1 MEKELLMYSQIK
13 YSPYVALARD
23 LLQRYK
29 IPFREIDITN
39 NATATEQLKTLT
51 GNLNLPTLVLSKP
64 NSKLPLAPPTPL
76 VSGQSSRG
84 LNRDTIIT
92 QPNNK
97 QLENWLHQHGFL
109 NKPYTR

>member
-1 MEKELLMYSQIK
+1 MDKELVLYSQVK

-29 IPFREIDITN
+29 IPFREIDITT
-39 NATATEQLKTLT
+39 NATAAEQLKTLT
-51 GNLNLPTLVLSKP
+51 GNLNIPTLVLTKP
-64 NSKLPLAPPTPL
+64 NSNFPLAPPTPL
-76 VSGQSSRG
+76 VPNQSSRG
-84 LNRDTIIT
+84 LDRGTIIT

-109 NKPYTR
+109 SKPYTR